1 MKLCCPLKVVVC
13 SVYSVLKMNEDLS
26 PLMKMSTP
34 KLHIVPLRDIKFF
47 TINLFKLNGK
57 NSVKAE
63 ETHA

>member
-1 MKLCCPLKVVVC
+1 
-13 SVYSVLKMNEDLS
+13 MNEDLS

-34 KLHIVPLRDIKFF
+34 KLHIVPLRDIKVF